1 MDPFVFVPKIIT
13 IFLNECIAAMQLL
26 LSVDLLRP
34 TDRMSARPSVR
45 PSVHPSMFVLFSMHF
60 IVGEAIFH
68 ADAKVFCFTKIV
80 FLIFGATRAG

>member
-34 TDRMSARPSVR
+34 TDRMSVR

>member
-1 MDPFVFVPKIIT
+1 MNV
-13 IFLNECIAAMQLL
+13 LL
-26 LSVDLLRP
+26 LCSCCYQLIYSDRP
-34 TDRMSARPSVR
+34 HVRPSVR

-60 IVGEAIFH
+60 IVGETIFH